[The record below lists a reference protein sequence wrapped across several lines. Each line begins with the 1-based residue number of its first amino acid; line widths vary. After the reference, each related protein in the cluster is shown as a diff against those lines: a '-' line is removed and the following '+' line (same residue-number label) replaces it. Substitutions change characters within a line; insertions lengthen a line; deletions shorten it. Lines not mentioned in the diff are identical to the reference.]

1 MGCGTVTKHMSV
13 SPWLFCVPRARATN
27 WSVTIVTVGNAHL
40 FEIALVNYQP

>member
-13 SPWLFCVPRARATN
+13 SPWLAGEGYEL
-27 WSVTIVTVGNAHL
+27 VGYDCYRGDAHL